1 MKKQMENGYIA
12 LHRKIMDWEW
22 YTDANVLRLFIHLLL
37 SANWKARKWHGED
50 IGVGEDVVSK
60 RALARELKLSPEQ
73 IRLALLKLEKSGAIN
88 VRTTNKYTIVKIV
101 KYSSYQTLGFEKQQT
116 NNKQITN
123 KQQHLNKR
131 NKGIRELNNCCC
143 DIGVSEKLLD
153 KYISGIGEPT
163 DTEIEMLSKLEGEHG
178 TDKMCLAIDE
188 AVRSNVK
195 NLRYIEG
202 ILKNWKTANVK
213 SADDALSYSKARE
226 RTHQNSKQKKNSFQ
240 DYDDE
245 ISDFDAQIIRRRMEK
260 ETENG
265 RH

>member
-1 MKKQMENGYIA
+1 MENGYIA

-50 IGVGEDVVSK
+50 IGVGEDVVSIQG
-60 RALARELKLSPEQ
+60 LARELEMTPKK
-73 IRLALLKLEKSGAIN
+73 IRIALAKLEKSGAISVKGAHN
-88 VRTTNKYTIVKIV
+88 YTVIKVLN
-101 KYSSYQTLGFEKQQT
+101 YSLYQVSDFEKGQPKGIQRAL
-116 NNKQITN
+116 KG
-123 KQQHLNKR
+123 QHLNKR

-153 KYISGIGEPT
+153 GYRRGIGEPT

-178 TDKMCLAIDE
+178 TEKVCLAIGE

-226 RTHQNSKQKKNSFQ
+226 RTIQNPRQKKNSFQ

>member
-1 MKKQMENGYIA
+1 MENGYIA

-50 IGVGEDVVSK
+50 IGVGEDVVSI
-60 RALARELKLSPEQ
+60 RGLARELEMGTGQ
-73 IRLALLKLEKSGAIN
+73 IRIALAKLENSGVISA
-88 VRTTNKYTIVKIV
+88 RAAHRYTIVKV
-101 KYSSYQTLGFEKQQT
+101 LNYSQYQTLGFGKQHT
-116 NNKQITN
+116 GSTVTAR

-143 DIGVSEKLLD
+143 ECGVSEKLLD
-153 KYISGIGEPT
+153 GYRSGIGEPT

-195 NLRYIEG
+195 SLRYIEG

-226 RTHQNSKQKKNSFQ
+226 RTIQNPRQKKNSFQ

>member
-1 MKKQMENGYIA
+1 M
-12 LHRKIMDWEW
+12 
-22 YTDANVLRLFIHLLL
+22 
-37 SANWKARKWHGED
+37 
-50 IGVGEDVVSK
+50 
-60 RALARELKLSPEQ
+60 
-73 IRLALLKLEKSGAIN
+73 
-88 VRTTNKYTIVKIV
+88 
-101 KYSSYQTLGFEKQQT
+101 
-116 NNKQITN
+116 
-123 KQQHLNKR
+123 
-131 NKGIRELNNCCC
+131 
-143 DIGVSEKLLD
+143 SEKLLD
-153 KYISGIGEPT
+153 GYRRGIGEPT

-178 TDKMCLAIDE
+178 TEKVCLAIGE

-226 RTHQNSKQKKNSFQ
+226 RTIQNPRQKKNSFQ